1 MKKRNSLI
9 AASLLVI
16 LLVGMSACSS
26 NSSDDDITSTK
37 NQSNSESTPQSKDD
51 SSQSNDSHSESTQVE
66 DNQEQADN
74 TEDTTSANITSESQ
88 EEKVEGRRAEFLERL
103 DNIQKELDALPEK
116 EHADK
121 GVTNAMKNY
130 YGRAYEMY
138 DEELNEIYAL
148 LKKEL
153 SPETMEDLKAEQ
165 IQWIDQK
172 EDKANKERLEY
183 EGGTFENVALYMSL
197 YESTKDRSYELVNK
211 YMTD

>member
-1 MKKRNSLI
+1 MKKRNFLI

-51 SSQSNDSHSESTQVE
+51 SSQSNDTHSESTQVE

>member
-1 MKKRNSLI
+1 MKKRNFLI

-51 SSQSNDSHSESTQVE
+51 SSQSNDTHSESTQVE

-74 TEDTTSANITSESQ
+74 TEDTTSANTTSESQ

>member
-1 MKKRNSLI
+1 MKKRNFLI

-51 SSQSNDSHSESTQVE
+51 SSQSNDSHSESTQAE
-66 DNQEQADN
+66 DNQKQADN
-74 TEDTTSANITSESQ
+74 TEDTTSANTTSESQ

>member
-16 LLVGMSACSS
+16 LLVGMSACS
-26 NSSDDDITSTK
+26 NSSDDDTTSTE
-37 NQSNSESTPQSKDD
+37 NQSNSENTSQSKDD
-51 SSQSNDSHSESTQVE
+51 SSQSNESDSESTQVE

-74 TEDTTSANITSESQ
+74 TEDTTSANTTNESQ
-88 EEKVEGRRAEFLERL
+88 EAKVEGRRAEFLERL

-116 EHADK
+116 EDADK
-121 GVTNAMKNY
+121 GVTNAMKSY
-130 YGRAYEMY
+130 YGRSFEMY

-153 SPETMEDLKAEQ
+153 SPNIMEDLKAEQ
-165 IQWIDQK
+165 IEWIDQK
-172 EDKANKERLEY
+172 EDKANEERLEY

-197 YESTKDRSYELVNK
+197 YKSTKERSYELVNN

>member
-51 SSQSNDSHSESTQVE
+51 SSQSNDTHSESTQVE

-74 TEDTTSANITSESQ
+74 TEDTTSANTTSESQ

>member
-51 SSQSNDSHSESTQVE
+51 SSQSNDTHSESTQVE

-116 EHADK
+116 ENADK

>member
-74 TEDTTSANITSESQ
+74 TEDTTSANTTSESQ

>member
-51 SSQSNDSHSESTQVE
+51 SSQSNDSHSESTQAE
-66 DNQEQADN
+66 DNQKQADN
-74 TEDTTSANITSESQ
+74 TEDTTSANTTSESQ

>member
-1 MKKRNSLI
+1 MKKRNFLI

-74 TEDTTSANITSESQ
+74 TEDTTSANTTSESQ